1 MENYIL
7 FDTKKNY
14 ENLLPLTFTR
24 PVSDLRVGIMTIKE
38 KWEYYFDT
46 SFSVLTQDYMKSKY
60 PTIIKREN
68 ILINSSILPDDKIIQ
83 AISELKNNNY
93 LKQNDI
99 IIAVKLD
106 KQGVENFESL
116 NFLNLFSIN
125 YPNEID
131 RIEQVWQI
139 FSKNGKE
146 IERDFFNITKG
157 RKSISISNTNT
168 VFNEKNIFVEEGA
181 EIECS
186 VLNAK
191 DGYIYIAKNAIIMEN
206 CVIRG
211 SLALGENS
219 QLKVGTTI
227 YGPTTIGF
235 GSKVGGEI
243 NNSVIWGNSNKAHDG
258 FLGNSVLGEWCNL
271 GAGTNNSNL
280 KNNYLPV
287 KLWNYRE
294 QSFVKTGLQFCG
306 LVMGDH
312 SKCGINTMFNTGTVV
327 GLSANIYGTGFPRNF
342 IPSFSWGGAHGLTD
356 YQLNKAIETAQIV
369 LSRRNLEFTD
379 MDNHIFEH
387 VYNLTHSFRKNF

>member
-68 ILINSSILPDDKIIQ
+68 ILINSSILPDEKIIQ

-116 NFLNLFSIN
+116 NFLNLFSID

-258 FLGNSVLGEWCNL
+258 FLGNSVIGEWCNL
-271 GAGTNNSNL
+271 GADTNNSNL
-280 KNNYLPV
+280 KNNYTEV
-287 KLWNYRE
+287 KLWCYVAKK
-294 QSFVKTGLQFCG
+294 FVPTGLQFCG
-306 LVMGDH
+306 LMMGDH

-327 GLSANIYGTGFPRNF
+327 GVAANVFGDGFPRNF
-342 IPSFSWGGAHGLTD
+342 IPSFSWGGAAGFQVH
-356 YQLNKAIETAQIV
+356 QMPKVIEVAQEV
-369 LSRRNLEFTD
+369 MKRRNLEFTEID
-379 MDNHIFEH
+379 KKILENVFE
-387 VYNLTHSFRKNF
+387 NTKEFRNF